1 MREDVSGCGRW
12 PDQLLL
18 RISHPSRAT
27 ARCTIEPLPPH
38 PPLPPGGFSGG
49 NSFGMQS
56 GQNASFGLLPGGADF
71 WISVVLVQARFDYR
85 FFLFAKFPVIE
96 PRFTIKFIQLGP
108 NSRRSSAL
116 SLGSASRI
124 SALIMAEIYRGQQ
137 GAASK
142 RLGKKI
148 PCSPSSILV
157 PITPIINRNWRN
169 FCTFRLHLLTHD
181 PEFFAGLNR
190 K

>member
-1 MREDVSGCGRW
+1 
-12 PDQLLL
+12 
-18 RISHPSRAT
+18 
-27 ARCTIEPLPPH
+27 
-38 PPLPPGGFSGG
+38 
-49 NSFGMQS
+49 MQS

-96 PRFTIKFIQLGP
+96 PRFTIEFIHLARI
-108 NSRRSSAL
+108 SRRSSAL

-142 RLGKKI
+142 RLDKKPVFL
-148 PCSPSSILV
+148 PCS
-157 PITPIINRNWRN
+157 T
-169 FCTFRLHLLTHD
+169 LLD
-181 PEFFAGLNR
+181 PHRIWAQNAGD
-190 K
+190 KF

>member
-1 MREDVSGCGRW
+1 MASENDWKCERIFQMRNDGLINFS
-12 PDQLLL
+12 
-18 RISHPSRAT
+18 RISHPSRAA
-27 ARCTIEPLPPH
+27 ARCTIEPLPLH

-56 GQNASFGLLPGGADF
+56 GQNASFGLLPGGDGF

-96 PRFTIKFIQLGP
+96 PRFTIEFIQLGP

-124 SALIMAEIYRGQQ
+124 SD
-137 GAASK
+137 ASVWA
-142 RLGKKI
+142 RNGTLS
-148 PCSPSSILV
+148 CS
-157 PITPIINRNWRN
+157 T
-169 FCTFRLHLLTHD
+169 LLD
-181 PEFFAGLNR
+181 PDR
-190 K
+190 TRV